1 MILPHPE
8 TDFSLNILVVAAD
21 IIKELKRHRKTVLL
35 EKIMQSFLNK
45 DLKRTPDLFIKSLV
59 FLYSFGLIEYDN
71 YKVKLTPR
79 TREQQINLQGYPI
92 DSTK

>member
-8 TDFSLNILVVAAD
+8 TDFSTNILVVATD
-21 IIKELKRHRKTVLL
+21 IIKELKHHKKTVLL
-35 EKIMQSFLNK
+35 EKVMQSFLNK
-45 DLKRTPDLFIKSLV
+45 DIKRTPDLFIKSLV

-79 TREQQINLQGYPI
+79 TRKQQMNLF
-92 DSTK
+92 K

>member
-8 TDFSLNILVVAAD
+8 TDFSTNILVVATD
-21 IIKELKRHRKTVLL
+21 IIKELKRHKKTVLL
-35 EKIMQSFLNK
+35 EKVMQSFLNK
-45 DLKRTPDLFIKSLV
+45 GIKRTPDLFIKSLV

-79 TREQQINLQGYPI
+79 TRKQQINLFE
-92 DSTK
+92 

>member
-8 TDFSLNILVVAAD
+8 TDFSLNILVVATD
-21 IIKELKRHRKTVLL
+21 IIKELKRHKKTVLL
-35 EKIMQSFLNK
+35 EKIMQTFLNK

-59 FLYSFGLIEYDN
+59 FLYIFGLIEYDN

-79 TREQQINLQGYPI
+79 TREQQMNLFE
-92 DSTK
+92 

>member
-79 TREQQINLQGYPI
+79 TREQQ
-92 DSTK
+92 

>member
-8 TDFSLNILVVAAD
+8 TDFSVNILVVATD
-21 IIKELKRHRKTVLL
+21 IIKELKRHKKTVLL

-79 TREQQINLQGYPI
+79 TREQQMNLFE
-92 DSTK
+92 

>member
-8 TDFSLNILVVAAD
+8 TDFSTNILVVATD
-21 IIKELKRHRKTVLL
+21 IIKELKHHKKTVLL
-35 EKIMQSFLNK
+35 EKVMQSFLNK
-45 DLKRTPDLFIKSLV
+45 DIKRTPDLFIKSLV

-79 TREQQINLQGYPI
+79 TRKQQINLFG
-92 DSTK
+92 

>member
-8 TDFSLNILVVAAD
+8 TDFSTNILVVATD
-21 IIKELKRHRKTVLL
+21 IIKELKRHKKTVLL
-35 EKIMQSFLNK
+35 EKVMQSFLNK
-45 DLKRTPDLFIKSLV
+45 GIKRTPDLFIKSLV

-79 TREQQINLQGYPI
+79 TGKQQMNLFG
-92 DSTK
+92 

>member
-79 TREQQINLQGYPI
+79 TREQQINLFE
-92 DSTK
+92 

>member
-8 TDFSLNILVVAAD
+8 TDFSTNILVVATD
-21 IIKELKRHRKTVLL
+21 IIKELKHHKKTVLL
-35 EKIMQSFLNK
+35 ENTMQSFLNE
-45 DLKRTPDLFIKSLV
+45 DIKRTPDLFIKSLV

-79 TREQQINLQGYPI
+79 TKKQQMNLFE
-92 DSTK
+92 

>member
-8 TDFSLNILVVAAD
+8 TDFSTNILVVATD
-21 IIKELKRHRKTVLL
+21 IIKELKHHKKTVLL
-35 EKIMQSFLNK
+35 EKVMQSFLNK
-45 DLKRTPDLFIKSLV
+45 DIKRTPDLFIKSLV

-79 TREQQINLQGYPI
+79 TRKQQINLFE
-92 DSTK
+92 

>member
-8 TDFSLNILVVAAD
+8 TDFSTNILVVATD
-21 IIKELKRHRKTVLL
+21 IIKELKHHKKTVLL
-35 EKIMQSFLNK
+35 EKVMQSFLNK
-45 DLKRTPDLFIKSLV
+45 DIKRTPDLFIKSLV

-79 TREQQINLQGYPI
+79 TRKQQMNLFE
-92 DSTK
+92 

>member
-8 TDFSLNILVVAAD
+8 TDFSTNILVVATD
-21 IIKELKRHRKTVLL
+21 IIKELKHHKKTVLL
-35 EKIMQSFLNK
+35 EKLMQSFLNK
-45 DLKRTPDLFIKSLV
+45 DIKRTPDLFIKSLV

-79 TREQQINLQGYPI
+79 TRKQQMNLFE
-92 DSTK
+92 